1 MGKKAS
7 TILGKWGLTCLLF
20 VALVSVVVP
29 MAAADEDVRLHPFV
43 TEQRLPTSQVRQVY
57 EGLDGEMWIA
67 TFSGLARYANGALR
81 VFRSNLFSPELLPC
95 NNVICVCEDYK
106 QRLWIGTERGLC
118 RLDMNTGRVV
128 GIYGMDAG
136 GVGQEEIP

>member
-7 TILGKWGLTCLLF
+7 TIWGKWGLTCLLF

-43 TEQRLPTSQVRQVY
+43 TEQRL
-57 EGLDGEMWIA
+57 
-67 TFSGLARYANGALR
+67 
-81 VFRSNLFSPELLPC
+81 
-95 NNVICVCEDYK
+95 
-106 QRLWIGTERGLC
+106 WIGTERGLC